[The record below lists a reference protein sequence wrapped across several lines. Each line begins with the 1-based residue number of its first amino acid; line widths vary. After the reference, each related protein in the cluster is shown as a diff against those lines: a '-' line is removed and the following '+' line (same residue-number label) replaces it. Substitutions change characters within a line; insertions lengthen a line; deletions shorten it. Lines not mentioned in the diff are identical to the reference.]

1 MPIEF
6 RHPHALAFRRGEHLG
21 RGCSMPGW
29 EGDILQQLQRDQSK
43 AIRLVCIVGQDNKS
57 EIWPTNF
64 RNAAK
69 KSLLAA
75 H

>member
-1 MPIEF
+1 
-6 RHPHALAFRRGEHLG
+6 
-21 RGCSMPGW
+21 MPGCG

-43 AIRLVCIVGQDNKS
+43 AIRSVCIVGQDNKS
-57 EIWPTNF
+57 EIWLTNF

-69 KSLLAA
+69 KSLLTG